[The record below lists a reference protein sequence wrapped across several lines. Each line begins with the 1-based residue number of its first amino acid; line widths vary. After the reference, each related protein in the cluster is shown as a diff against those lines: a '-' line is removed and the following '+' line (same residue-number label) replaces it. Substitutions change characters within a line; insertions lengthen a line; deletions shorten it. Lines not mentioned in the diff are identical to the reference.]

1 MSTIDPTS
9 LLASMNSWRAEEA
22 AHLTTTR
29 AELLR
34 ALRSAGATALAAEYD
49 GCGDSGNIEGLHL
62 EPEGLEPAPATEG
75 RLADF
80 AWAFVCH
87 HHPGFENNEGGLG
100 ELRWDLAAD
109 AIALD
114 HGERVTE
121 VAYSYDEGL

>member
-9 LLASMNSWRAEEA
+9 LLASMNRWRAEEA
-22 AHLTTTR
+22 AHLTATR

-34 ALRSAGATALAAEYD
+34 SLRSAGVVALVADYD
-49 GCGDSGNIEGLHL
+49 GCGDSGNIEGLRL
-62 EPEGLEPAPATEG
+62 EPEGLEPVPATHE

-87 HHPGFENNEGGLG
+87 HHPGFENNEGGFG
-100 ELRWDLAAD
+100 ELRWDVVGD
-109 AIALD
+109 TIALD

-121 VAYSYDEGL
+121 VAYSHDEGL

>member
-1 MSTIDPTS
+1 MSTIDATS
-9 LLASMNSWRAEEA
+9 LLASMNRWRTEEA
-22 AHLTTTR
+22 AHLAATR

-34 ALRSAGATALAAEYD
+34 SLRSAGATALVAAYD
-49 GCGDSGNIEGLHL
+49 GCGDSGNIEGLRL
-62 EPEGLEPAPATEG
+62 APEGLDPAPATEG

-87 HHPGFENNEGGLG
+87 RYPGFENNEGGFG
-100 ELRWDLAAD
+100 ELRWDVVED

-121 VAYSYDEGL
+121 VAYSFDEEL